1 MDTKRTDQ
9 DLEACVS
16 DTLGSEDD
24 ATHEM
29 RAGKPDSGTTE
40 SKLVAQF
47 EKDAEQKRRH
57 LDDDHGARHALL
69 KQIFDFVRNYVCFT
83 LMITMTYPKM
93 RLGEN
98 VVIALLTTTTAT
110 VVGILLVALHW
121 LYPTGKK

>member
-29 RAGKPDSGTTE
+29 RAGKPDNGTTE
-40 SKLVAQF
+40 SKLLTQF
-47 EKDAEQKRRH
+47 EKDAEQNRRH
-57 LDDDHGARHALL
+57 RDDDHGARHALL

-93 RLGEN
+93 GLDGD
-98 VVIALLTTTTAT
+98 VVITLLTTTMAT
-110 VVGILLVALHW
+110 VVGILMAALHW

>member
-29 RAGKPDSGTTE
+29 RAGKPDNGTTE
-40 SKLVAQF
+40 SKLLTQF
-47 EKDAEQKRRH
+47 EKDAEQNRRH
-57 LDDDHGARHALL
+57 RDDDHYARHILL
-69 KQIFDFVRNYVCFT
+69 ERIFGFVRNYVCFT
-83 LMITMTYPKM
+83 LIITITYPKM
-93 RLGEN
+93 GLDGD
-98 VVIALLTTTTAT
+98 VVITLLTTTMAT
-110 VVGILLVALHW
+110 VVGILMAALHW